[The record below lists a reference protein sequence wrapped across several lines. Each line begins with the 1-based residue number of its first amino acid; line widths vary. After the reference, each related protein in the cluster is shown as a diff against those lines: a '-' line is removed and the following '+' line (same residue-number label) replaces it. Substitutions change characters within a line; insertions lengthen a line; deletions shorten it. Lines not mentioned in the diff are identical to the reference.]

1 MTAAD
6 FDQSAGAQA
15 PGAAFRAG
23 VDLVSLNVSVTG
35 AEHRY
40 VSDLQR
46 NEFIVMENGVPQR
59 LAFFARTSMPLALA
73 FLIDTSS
80 SMQLSLA
87 TAQEAAIGFVRQLSG
102 TDIATV
108 ISFDSS
114 VKIVQ
119 EFTSDGPT
127 LREAI
132 QRTVA
137 NGSTSLYNALYI
149 ALKEL
154 NKTMRQEDA
163 SNPRRRAIIV
173 LSDGDDTSS
182 LMSFDEVLDV
192 ASRSDTIVYTIG
204 LGRREPGRQKYEDGE
219 FVMRKL
225 AQQTG
230 GRAFFPL
237 QARDLASVYQEIR
250 DELSN
255 QYSLGYESTAQGRDG
270 KWRRINVQVTRPGV
284 TARTRLGYFAPPR

>member
-1 MTAAD
+1 MTALE
-6 FDQSAGAQA
+6 FDQSARAQA
-15 PGAAFRAG
+15 PGAAFRVG

-40 VSDLQR
+40 VSDLHR
-46 NEFIVMENGVPQR
+46 DEFIVMENGVPQH
-59 LAFFARTSMPLALA
+59 LAFFARTGVPLALA

-80 SMQLSLA
+80 SMQQSLG
-87 TAQEAAIGFVRQLSG
+87 TAQEAAIGFARQLSE

-114 VKIVQ
+114 VQIVQ
-119 EFTSDGPT
+119 DFTNDGPA
-127 LREAI
+127 LRAAI

-154 NKTMRQEDA
+154 NKTIRQEDA
-163 SNPRRRAIIV
+163 ANPRRRAIIV

-192 ASRSDTIVYTIG
+192 AAGSDTIIYTIG
-204 LGRREPGRQKYEDGE
+204 LGNRDPSRQKYEDGD
-219 FVMRKL
+219 FVLRKL

-237 QARDLASVYQEIR
+237 HARELASIYQEIR

-255 QYSLGYESTAQGRDG
+255 QYSLGYESTAQRRDG
-270 KWRRINVQVTRPGV
+270 KWRQINVQVTRPGV
-284 TARTRLGYFAPPR
+284 TARTRLGYFAPTK